1 MRRFMGVLGAAAMLS
16 IAPATPAFA
25 EGAVVD
31 KQDGTCS
38 GIVPDASG
46 NLTGAVVFGDLT
58 VRSNKSWTTLTCH
71 FDLTDD
77 EAPAKNTKASGFN
90 CFTPE
95 PTTDTRANAS
105 PGGRMV
111 VTCRVAK

>member
-1 MRRFMGVLGAAAMLS
+1 MRKFMGLLGVAAMLS
-16 IAPATPAFA
+16 ILPATPAFA
-25 EGAVVD
+25 EGAVID
-31 KQDGTCS
+31 KEDGTCT

-46 NLTGAVVFGDLT
+46 NLTGAIVYGDLI

-71 FDLTDD
+71 YDLTDD
-77 EAPAKNTKASGFN
+77 EAPLKNTKASGFN

-95 PTTDTRANAS
+95 LTTDTRANAS

-111 VTCRVAK
+111 VTCRVAN